1 MTAPETTLKARFA
14 AGETLFGTFL
24 ALGSPL
30 AAEACGVA
38 GMDWLLV
45 DLEHGGGNEA
55 DVVGQLQGIAAGGTH
70 SLVRVESDERARAA
84 RVLDL
89 GAEGIM
95 FPRIES
101 VEQARRVVTYLRF
114 PPDGVRGVATSTRS
128 CRFGAFPEAIEQASE
143 RTLGVIQIENP
154 AAVAAA
160 DEIAALD
167 GVDVLFVGPNDL
179 SFAMGL
185 WGQLDHPE
193 LRAAFE
199 TVVAAAES
207 HGKAAGTMARPNTVE
222 QAVADRFRMIAIA
235 SDAALM
241 SAGVKAALEAG
252 RGALA

>member
-1 MTAPETTLKARFA
+1 MSTLKARFA

-55 DVVGQLQGIAAGGTH
+55 DVVGQLQGIAAAGAH
-70 SLVRVESDERARAA
+70 SLVRVESDERSRAA

-95 FPRIES
+95 FPRVES
-101 VEQARRVVTYLRF
+101 VEQARQAVTYLRF
-114 PPDGVRGVATSTRS
+114 PPDGVRGVATGTRV
-128 CRFGAFPEAIEQASE
+128 CRFGTFIEAIEQAAE
-143 RTLGVIQIENP
+143 RTLGVVQIESP

-185 WGQLDHPE
+185 WNQLDHADV
-193 LRAAFE
+193 RQAFE
-199 TVVAAAES
+199 TVRAAAER
-207 HGKAAGTMARPNTVE
+207 HGKTAGIMARPNTIERAVE
-222 QAVADRFRMIAIA
+222 DGFRMVAVA

-241 SAGVKAALEAG
+241 AAGVQAAVKTGREAVG
-252 RGALA
+252 